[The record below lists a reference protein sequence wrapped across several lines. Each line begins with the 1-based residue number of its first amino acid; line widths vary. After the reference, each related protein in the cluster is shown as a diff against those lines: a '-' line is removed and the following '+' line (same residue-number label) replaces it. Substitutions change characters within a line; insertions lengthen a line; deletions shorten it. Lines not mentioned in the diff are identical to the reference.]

1 MGSPLSGI
9 LADLYLNHLENT
21 KILKDNYFANKIIH
35 YSRYVDDT
43 FNIFNGNARQIELF
57 KNYLN
62 KIHNK
67 LKFTMEIENN
77 KSINF
82 LDLTVLHNGNNLK
95 YKIFRKHTNTDTV
108 IHYDSHHPV
117 TQKWQYLT
125 VLSTYF

>member
-1 MGSPLSGI
+1 MCIRDS
-9 LADLYLNHLENT
+9 LYLNHLENT
-21 KILKDNYFANKIIH
+21 KILKDNYFANKIVH
-35 YSRYVDDT
+35 YSRYVDDA
-43 FNIFNGNARQIELF
+43 FIIFNGNARQIELF

-95 YKIFRKHTNTDTV
+95 YKIFRKHTNTCLLYTSRCV
-108 IHYDSHHPV
+108 
-117 TQKWQYLT
+117 
-125 VLSTYF
+125 